1 MRGNLIR
8 AGGLPVALPHGLGR
22 RREHLPRVE
31 HLHQPEVRH
40 SQHHAH
46 DACGS
51 RWKGRQQ
58 GSAKGRRRSARWKV
72 PGVWIRVRARWAVRA
87 TSRTGHDGGQL
98 RALDLLA
105 VLCRGRGFGG
115 GSLILARAKNH
126 GTSVPAV
133 ADASF
138 SAGAGGN
145 GARGSDGADGAGP
158 RGGRRAASCEDDG
171 VVGDDGGHRA
181 FDDVRRAV

>member
-1 MRGNLIR
+1 MRGELIR

-51 RWKGRQQ
+51 RWKGRQR
-58 GSAKGRRRSARWKV
+58 GSVTGRRRSARRKV
-72 PGVWIRVRARWAVRA
+72 PGVRIRVRARWYRWG

-115 GSLILARAKNH
+115 GSLILASAKNH

-133 ADASF
+133 ADASLG
-138 SAGAGGN
+138 AGAEGD
-145 GARGSDGADGAGP
+145 GARGSDGRDGAGP
-158 RGGRRAASCEDDG
+158 RGGRRAASREDGG

-181 FDDVRRAV
+181 FDDVRRAA